1 MSGIY
6 DVNLL
11 HTRWTRCARQR
22 GSGAGAAEPPCGQW
36 TWSAGQPPSG
46 SPPGQGNHRHH
57 AAGQVNAVHVF
68 CGVVKL
74 SFKERYSLWWGTF
87 QKMVLPLGGG
97 GRPFKECLLISL
109 WEEWESTFERMA
121 ACV

>member
-6 DVNLL
+6 DVNLS

-22 GSGAGAAEPPCGQW
+22 GSGAGATEPPCGQW
-36 TWSAGQPPSG
+36 AWSAGQPPSG
-46 SPPGQGNHRHH
+46 SPPGQGNHRRH

-74 SFKERYSLWWGTF
+74 SLKERYSLGGWGN
-87 QKMVLPLGGG
+87 MEYLSLNDNLRLNNEVCVHGWRVGGG
-97 GRPFKECLLISL
+97 KISG
-109 WEEWESTFERMA
+109 
-121 ACV
+121 